1 MALEFPPLSASDVE
15 ARVAQCSEKGLSLL
29 LYKDARCDMRMLDRA
44 VGPERWQC
52 RYETI
57 GGKLFCSVGI
67 KFGDEWVWKSDVG
80 KPSDMEKEKGE
91 ASDAFKRA
99 CFKWGIGRELYTAPF
114 IWINPG
120 DYKPAKNK
128 QGKPTCYDRFTVD
141 GMEVED
147 GRITSVTIRNER
159 MGRTVWGKG
168 AKPSGKPE
176 GKPDDSPG
184 SKPSDDNSKLV
195 ARQMRLMGLQQQA
208 TELGMAED
216 YVEAESARMHGK
228 AVKDLSLDELD
239 ELGKFVKGVIERVEG
254 GDA

>member
-1 MALEFPPLSASDVE
+1 MSALEFPPLSASDVE

-52 RYETI
+52 RYEVLV
-57 GGKLFCSVGI
+57 GKLFCSVGI

-80 KPSDMEKEKGE
+80 KPSNMEAEKGE

-114 IWINPG
+114 IWLNPIEG
-120 DYKPAKNK
+120 YKPKR
-128 QGKPTCYDRFTVD
+128 GKGGNPACYDRFSIEDMAVK
-141 GMEVED
+141 D
-147 GRITSVTIRNER
+147 GRITSVSIRNDTL
-159 MGRTVWGKG
+159 GRTVWGKG
-168 AKPSGKPE
+168 AKPASKPE
-176 GKPDDSPG
+176 GRA
-184 SKPSDDNSKLV
+184 SDDANRLLR
-195 ARQMRLMGLQQQA
+195 AQMHLTGLQQRA

-228 AVKDLSLDELD
+228 AVKDLSLDELF